1 MANIIKLKT
10 LTGKDVSFVDDII
23 GSGAMKDVYFSP
35 DKSYVVALF
44 KESHDYQLKDRLI
57 MLTGQYK
64 DSIFNQ
70 VGGEYWKNLFCWP
83 TDVVEYKGKR
93 S

>member
-64 DSIFNQ
+64 DSILTSRWRILEKFI
-70 VGGEYWKNLFCWP
+70 LLA
-83 TDVVEYKGKR
+83 D
-93 S
+93 